1 MLKFLA
7 HIKKEGKTPL
17 LATSFS
23 QNQGKEL
30 LEQFSLDI
38 WRCVSQNMLIH
49 QCHVKSS
56 QKLKN
61 SQCK

>member
-1 MLKFLA
+1 MKR
-7 HIKKEGKTPL
+7 EGKTPL